1 LIEVTGAV
9 DVETGSLQSLRDQ
22 SRIVGRS
29 VQRSRLVFGI
39 PDHQRDALFR
49 VRRAAGKPD
58 GDQHK
63 ERSEELE
70 HPGHGLSE

>member
-1 LIEVTGAV
+1 
-9 DVETGSLQSLRDQ
+9 
-22 SRIVGRS
+22 
-29 VQRSRLVFGI
+29 LVFGI